1 MKNNNNQHISQ
12 RNIVN
17 EHEED
22 NSITSDLEHSNAD
35 DDWLVK
41 IDCQKDKRSTA
52 FFY

>member
-35 DDWLVK
+35 DDWFSVMMR
-41 IDCQKDKRSTA
+41 IHSV
-52 FFY
+52 